1 MSNMSNKPSQPHD
14 VYRKRRQALF
24 AAMEPDSVAVLP
36 TAATVRRNADT
47 EFSFRHDSDFY
58 YLSGFSEPDSVVV
71 ITTGSRRGLH
81 RFILF
86 VRERD
91 RKQEIWNGRRAGPAG
106 AKRRYGA
113 DEAYPIA
120 QLDRILPGLLENRA
134 SIYYP
139 MGTRRDFDS
148 RVIEWRNTVL
158 TKVRAGITAPS
169 KIVALDQILHE
180 MRLFKDSTE
189 IALMRRSAAIA
200 AGAHQRAMAACR
212 PGMFEYELEAEIL
225 HEFLRHGAR
234 SPAYSTIVGSGE
246 NSCILHYTEND
257 VAMKNGDLVLI
268 DAGAEYAG
276 YASDITRTFPINGTF
291 SPEQRAVYSVVLA
304 AQQAA
309 IAQARPGKRW
319 NDPHDAAVKVLTG
332 GLVKLGLLKGRVP
345 DLIKNKAY
353 TPFYM
358 HRTGHWLGMDVH
370 DVGDYREGGKWR
382 TLEPGMVLTV
392 EPGLYISAGTK
403 SVPKRWWNIGIRIED
418 DVLIT
423 RSGNEVL
430 SRDCPKEIDAI
441 ERLVGGGQAK

>member
-1 MSNMSNKPSQPHD
+1 MTLQSAQSNA
-14 VYRKRRQALF
+14 VYRKRRQTLF

-47 EFSFRHDSDFY
+47 EYAFRHDSDFY
-58 YLSGFSEPDSVVV
+58 YLSGFTEPESVIV
-71 ITTGSRRGLH
+71 ITAGPRRGQH

-91 RKQEIWNGRRAGPAG
+91 RKMEIWNGRRAGPAG
-106 AKRRYGA
+106 AKRLYGA

-120 QLDRILPGLLENRA
+120 QLDRILPSLLENR
-134 SIYYP
+134 SCIYYP
-139 MGTRRDFDS
+139 MGTRRDFDN

-158 TKVRAGITAPS
+158 SKVRAGITAPS
-169 KIVALDQILHE
+169 KIVALDHLLHE
-180 MRLFKDSTE
+180 MRLFKDATE

-200 AGAHQRAMAACR
+200 ASAHQRAMMACR
-212 PGMFEYELEAEIL
+212 PGLFEYELEAEIL
-225 HEFLRHGAR
+225 HEFVRLGAR
-234 SPAYSTIVGSGE
+234 SPAYSTIVGSGA
-246 NSCILHYTEND
+246 NGCILHYTENN
-257 VAMKNGDLVLI
+257 VVMKQGDLVLI

-276 YASDITRTFPINGTF
+276 YASDITRTFPVNGTF
-291 SPEQRAVYSVVLA
+291 SPEQRALYSVVLA
-304 AQQAA
+304 AQAAA
-309 IAQARPGKRW
+309 IAQAQPGKRW
-319 NDPHDAAVKVLTG
+319 NDPHDAAVKVLTT
-332 GLVKLGLLKGRVP
+332 GLVKLGLLKGRVT
-345 DLIKNKAY
+345 DLIKHKAY

-370 DVGDYREGGKWR
+370 DVGDYREKGKWR

-403 SVPKRWWNIGIRIED
+403 NIPKRWWNIGIRIED

-423 RSGNEVL
+423 RSGHDVL

-441 ERLVGGGQAK
+441 ERLMGGGLTK